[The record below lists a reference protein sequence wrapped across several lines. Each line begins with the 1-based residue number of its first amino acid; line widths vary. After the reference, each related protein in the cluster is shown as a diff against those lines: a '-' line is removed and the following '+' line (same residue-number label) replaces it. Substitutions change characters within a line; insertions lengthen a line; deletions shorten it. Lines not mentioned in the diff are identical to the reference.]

1 MVLYTCPNGTGKEGN
16 EMIIK
21 FTDHKYAQAHMEP
34 IPGGLAL
41 YSYTTKVAELK
52 DCWLH
57 IITMENPATG
67 ELSHT
72 TIRHIGW
79 FMRELGFTYQLA
91 KALYYDRK
99 VCNIETGEVRDI
111 DT

>member
-1 MVLYTCPNGTGKEGN
+1 
-16 EMIIK
+16 MIIK

-34 IPGGLAL
+34 IHGGLAL

-52 DCWLH
+52 DNWLR
-57 IITMENPATG
+57 IITMENPSTG
-67 ELSHT
+67 KLSHT

-79 FMRELGFTYQLA
+79 FMREIGGFTYQLA

-99 VCNIETGEVRDI
+99 VFNIETGEVRDI
-111 DT
+111 DA